1 MGRLW
6 LLRRLYFFFFLK
18 SIPPLSSN
26 QTALLLVAPLL
37 GNQYEGR
44 ALGVHYANEKCRQVP
59 QSGVINVTA
68 APPVAAGS
76 ITTHKACFDGCQINC
91 HYT

>member
-68 APPVAAGS
+68 APPVAAGG
-76 ITTHKACFDGCQINC
+76 ITTHKACFDGFIYIELPN
-91 HYT
+91 